1 VLIGTPSVTR
11 SAVFEQMDNDQI
23 AELDGGA
30 LVGAPLLEKTASINP
45 PVLAGVVVGQVVDV
59 RAERRARSVI
69 IDLPRGKE
77 TGATRFA
84 GSVKLDLLKKRLH
97 SRPRPMPTSLSLEQ
111 RQMRKLTVVVAHRYA
126 SAMGVRAAGLD
137 RQSFVK
143 IFTAMI
149 HRESNFNRK
158 AVSPAGARGLG
169 QLMPATARELGVCDV
184 FSARENLEGSARY
197 LTAMLERF
205 QSPVLA
211 LAAYNAGP
219 NAVKR
224 FRGVPPYSETVQYVT
239 DIVHS
244 ANQSDPTEP
253 IITAL
258 TDVNNAYI
266 ESLRIGD
273 DLLWNHDL
281 NKPSF
286 GNCSRV

>member
-1 VLIGTPSVTR
+1 
-11 SAVFEQMDNDQI
+11 
-23 AELDGGA
+23 
-30 LVGAPLLEKTASINP
+30 
-45 PVLAGVVVGQVVDV
+45 
-59 RAERRARSVI
+59 
-69 IDLPRGKE
+69 
-77 TGATRFA
+77 
-84 GSVKLDLLKKRLH
+84 
-97 SRPRPMPTSLSLEQ
+97 
-111 RQMRKLTVVVAHRYA
+111 
-126 SAMGVRAAGLD
+126 
-137 RQSFVK
+137 
-143 IFTAMI
+143 
-149 HRESNFNRK
+149 
-158 AVSPAGARGLG
+158 
-169 QLMPATARELGVCDV
+169 
-184 FSARENLEGSARY
+184 
-197 LTAMLERF
+197 MLERF